1 MKESARDLHG
11 SPRGMRYATL
21 PILCAAFLALDASE
35 ASALATYTA
44 LPGFV
49 HWDRP
54 VAAWTVAGD
63 LGRAGL
69 RAQAWICIPAGRGC
83 MSQAE
88 LRSLLARQRRFDAL
102 REDPVPGQNGAT
114 VGVGP
119 VPQARYL
126 PPPTPESHILPAY
139 RAHSVVRPEWSEHS
153 VVKPEW
159 SEHRLAPPEVKDG
172 DGPAR

>member
-1 MKESARDLHG
+1 MKESARDLPD
-11 SPRGMRYATL
+11 SPRRMRHAAL
-21 PILCAAFLALDASE
+21 PILFVAFLALGASK
-35 ASALATYTA
+35 ASAQTTYTA
-44 LPGFV
+44 LPHFV

-63 LGRAGL
+63 LGRAGV

-114 VGVGP
+114 VGVVP
-119 VPQARYL
+119 VPPVRYL

-139 RAHSVVRPEWSEHS
+139 REHSVVRPEWGEHS

-159 SEHRLAPPEVKDG
+159 NEHRLERPEVKDA
-172 DGPAR
+172 DGSAR